1 MRERNVPPNAGVRRL
16 HRLGRRPSTPMVISI
31 LALVIAA
38 SGTAVA
44 ATKLVNGDSLI
55 KKNSLSGNR
64 LRNHTITRTQ
74 VNLNKLGKVP
84 SAHIADTALV
94 ANSATTASSA
104 TNAANA
110 TNATKAT
117 NATNATIATNA
128 TTARNANNLG
138 GQPPSS
144 YLTTAN
150 RIGTNGVVKE
160 AGAVSPGNNVTLFSV
175 GPFTVT
181 MNCTKSGG
189 TTSNTI
195 NASSSEANSI
205 VFGTM
210 MPTANTPTDVG
221 PDTSSTTFSI
231 NDNAAVDLEA
241 PSGAGFQLDAADG
254 VNSLG
259 TDCWANWSGIR

>member
-1 MRERNVPPNAGVRRL
+1 
-16 HRLGRRPSTPMVISI
+16 MVISI

-55 KKNSLSGNR
+55 RKNSLSGNR
-64 LRNHTITRTQ
+64 LRNHTITGTQ
-74 VNLNKLGKVP
+74 VNLNKLGKVS
-84 SAHIADTALV
+84 SAHIADTALL
-94 ANSATTASSA
+94 ANSATTAGSA
-104 TNAANA
+104 TNAANAANA

-117 NATNATIATNA
+117 NATNAT
-128 TTARNANNLG
+128 TAGNANNLG

-181 MNCTKSGG
+181 MNCTKSGS

-221 PDTSSTTFSI
+221 PDTSSTTFGI